1 MRQASLAAYLGRMD
15 TRNSDLMHFVSE
27 AYRHQLDLELRAT
40 RGRSTWRAPKPKPRR
55 SRRLFSFSFAPL
67 ARA

>member
-1 MRQASLAAYLGRMD
+1 MD
-15 TRNSDLMHFVSE
+15 RRNPDLMHFVSE

-40 RGRSTWRAPKPKPRR
+40 RGRSTWRAPKPRR
-55 SRRLFSFSFAPL
+55 SRRLFSFASL

>member
-1 MRQASLAAYLGRMD
+1 
-15 TRNSDLMHFVSE
+15 MHFVSE

-40 RGRSTWRAPKPKPRR
+40 RGRSTWRAPNPRR
-55 SRRLFSFSFAPL
+55 SRRLFSFASL

>member
-15 TRNSDLMHFVSE
+15 RRNPDLMHFVSE

-40 RGRSTWRAPKPKPRR
+40 RGRSTWRAPKHRR
-55 SRRLFSFSFAPL
+55 TRRLFSFASL